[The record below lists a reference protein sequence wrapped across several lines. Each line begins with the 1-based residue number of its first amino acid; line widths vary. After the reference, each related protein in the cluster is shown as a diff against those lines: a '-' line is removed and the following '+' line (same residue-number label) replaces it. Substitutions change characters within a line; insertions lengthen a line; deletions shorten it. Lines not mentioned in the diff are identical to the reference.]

1 MISEVTRR
9 DIIDYI
15 TTSGISWSGR
25 LEEQAFLGR
34 LYDLER
40 LPSRDS
46 RFPTASGDIWQH
58 RINNNDWENNW
69 FFYDDRFNLLR
80 SSDDEFLRFLC
91 EVVHPVIR
99 PDLNEV
105 SSLISEFNNRLVNDG
120 WELFQKNQISGHP
133 VFGARQIEH
142 RIEIFD
148 EPTGWTKVDRQI
160 AEVRLRLRGAT
171 NEEQFQAVGLL
182 CRETLISLAQAVYS
196 PERHPTLDSVAASS
210 TDAKRMLEA
219 YIAVEL
225 GGQTNDEARSH
236 AKASLKLALA
246 LQHNRTANFR
256 TAALC
261 AEATVSVVNI
271 IGILSGTRVPSIQET
286 Q

>member
-196 PERHPTLDSVAASS
+196 PERHPTLDGVAASS

-219 YIAVEL
+219 YISVEL

>member
-9 DIIDYI
+9 DIIDYV
-15 TTSGISWSGR
+15 TASGISWSGR
-25 LEEQAFLGR
+25 LEEAAFLGR
-34 LYDLER
+34 LYDLEK
-40 LPSRDS
+40 LPSSDS

-58 RINNNDWENNW
+58 RINNYDWEDNW

-91 EVVHPVIR
+91 EVVHPVVR
-99 PDLNEV
+99 PDVEDVN
-105 SSLISEFNNRLVNDG
+105 SLVSEFNRRLVNDG

-160 AEVRLRLRGAT
+160 AEVRLRLREAT

-196 PERHPTLDSVAASS
+196 PGRHPTLDGVAPSS

-225 GGQTNDEARSH
+225 GGQANDEARNH

-286 Q
+286 H

>member
-196 PERHPTLDSVAASS
+196 PERHPTLDGVAASS

>member
-46 RFPTASGDIWQH
+46 RFPTAAGDIWQH

-69 FFYDDRFNLLR
+69 FFYDDRFNFLR

-133 VFGARQIEH
+133 VFGARKIEH

-196 PERHPTLDSVAASS
+196 PERHPTLDGVAASS

-271 IGILSGTRVPSIQET
+271 IGILSGTRAPSIQET

>member
-1 MISEVTRR
+1 
-9 DIIDYI
+9 
-15 TTSGISWSGR
+15 
-25 LEEQAFLGR
+25 
-34 LYDLER
+34 
-40 LPSRDS
+40 
-46 RFPTASGDIWQH
+46 
-58 RINNNDWENNW
+58 
-69 FFYDDRFNLLR
+69 
-80 SSDDEFLRFLC
+80 
-91 EVVHPVIR
+91 
-99 PDLNEV
+99 
-105 SSLISEFNNRLVNDG
+105 LVNDG
-120 WELFQKNQISGHP
+120 WELFQKSQISGHP

-182 CRETLISLAQAVYS
+182 CRETLISLVQAVYS
-196 PERHPTLDSVAASS
+196 PERHPTLDGVAASS